1 MRQIELNR
9 YQLTGLLGSGADY
22 EVRAATDRDTGQ
34 PVVLKRPVPQMISRR
49 MHAAVETRTDQTL
62 QFHAE
67 LGADLP
73 QLSPILGYTAR
84 ANHDAYFGD
93 DLGQEYRVIIA
104 ARAAGIPLVGDPRSR
119 ILRVPIGLGQNLFG
133 LYPLA
138 WLETPDPFPVQRQL
152 LALQERIYQAGY
164 VLLDLGP
171 QNVFFQPAD
180 ASIAVI
186 DAGALLTP
194 ENDRTPVGRGPQ
206 DIHDFYLE
214 MLKFYTAIA
223 EPPAEAN
230 GYRDPYG
237 LRPVVNFEQEL
248 DEMARNLQSVPE
260 STAPAKDAALT
271 LIARIKQRNYP
282 DFADFRADFTAYR
295 DALQTRNRSLPDL
308 DARRAAWQEALNL
321 LYADHW
327 RRYRFDP
334 ESDLAQFAT
343 LS

>member
-1 MRQIELNR
+1 MEQVSLNR

-22 EVRAATDRDTGQ
+22 EVRAARDRETGS

-49 MHAAVETRTDQTL
+49 MHTAVETRTDRAL
-62 QFHAE
+62 QFHADS
-67 LGADLP
+67 GAAIP
-73 QLSPILGYTAR
+73 QLSPILGYTER

-93 DLGQEYRVIIA
+93 DLGQEYRVIVA
-104 ARAAGIPLVGDPRSR
+104 VRAAGIPLVGDPRSR
-119 ILRVPIGLGQNLFG
+119 ILRVPIGLGQNLFC

-138 WLETPDPFPVQRQL
+138 WQDTADPFPVQRQL
-152 LALQERIYQAGY
+152 LDVQEQLYQAGY

-180 ASIAVI
+180 ASISII

-194 ENDRTPVGRGPQ
+194 DNDRTPVGRGPQ

-214 MLKFYTAIA
+214 MLKFYTTPA
-223 EPPAEAN
+223 EPPAAVD

-248 DEMARNLQSVPE
+248 DEMARNLQSAA
-260 STAPAKDAALT
+260 APAAVQDAALPLLT
-271 LIARIKQRNYP
+271 RVKQRDYP
-282 DFADFRADFTAYR
+282 DFADFRRDFTAYR
-295 DALQTRNRSLPDL
+295 DALQARNRALPDL
-308 DARRAAWQEALNL
+308 AARRTAWQEALDL

-334 ESDLAQFAT
+334 EAHLAPFAA

>member
-1 MRQIELNR
+1 MEQVNLNR

-22 EVRAATDRDTGQ
+22 EVRAALDRDTGQ

-49 MHAAVETRTDQTL
+49 MHTAVETRTDRAL
-62 QFHAE
+62 QFHAD
-67 LGADLP
+67 LGAAIP
-73 QLSPILGYTAR
+73 QLSPILGYTER

-93 DLGQEYRVIIA
+93 DLGKEYRVIVA

-119 ILRVPIGLGQNLFG
+119 ILRVPIGLGQNLFC

-138 WLETPDPFPVQRQL
+138 WLDTDDPFPVQRQL
-152 LALQERIYQAGY
+152 LDVQERLYQAGY

-180 ASIAVI
+180 ASIAII

-194 ENDRTPVGRGPQ
+194 DNDRTPVGRGPQ

-214 MLKFYTAIA
+214 MLKFYTTPA
-223 EPPAEAN
+223 EPPAAVD
-230 GYRDPYG
+230 GHRDPYG

-248 DEMARNLQSVPE
+248 DEMARNLQSAAAVQ
-260 STAPAKDAALT
+260 DAALPLLT
-271 LIARIKQRNYP
+271 RVKQRNYP
-282 DFADFRADFTAYR
+282 DFADFRADFAAYR
-295 DALQTRNRSLPDL
+295 DALQTRNRALPDL
-308 DARRAAWQEALNL
+308 AARRTAWQEALNL

-327 RRYRFDP
+327 RRYQFDP
-334 ESDLAQFAT
+334 ESDLAPFAAR
-343 LS
+343 S